1 MIGAMTI
8 AWIELKSAS
17 YPCASGIFG
26 GSHGKRG
33 HGSFWCRGKAQKE
46 QRHMGRLNVKG
57 ARVRG
62 YIGFVQ
68 IVLE

>member
-8 AWIELKSAS
+8 AWIELKSVS

-33 HGSFWCRGKAQKE
+33 VMGVFGEEGKLRKSKGTWEGST
-46 QRHMGRLNVKG
+46 
-57 ARVRG
+57 
-62 YIGFVQ
+62 
-68 IVLE
+68 